1 MQTLLL
7 LLLLLKV
14 AQSQNVFHVGPN
26 LQKGVPNHDPEQY
39 PPTKKMIRVIIWHP
53 FLEIWA
59 KVKNFLRL
67 SHLYCPS
74 QCSTTYEWL
83 TGSSG
88 HHIFQSRWQP
98 MTGLTAEFLDD
109 WHSRPRHG
117 GNALQWRRQYTAMK
131 QRRVLRRRRR
141 AMVIYPSTQSK
152 IELVNEPKVSRP
164 KVI

>member
-1 MQTLLL
+1 MVLTMQT

-14 AQSQNVFHVGPN
+14 AQSQNVFHVDPN
-26 LQKGVPNHDPEQY
+26 LQRGVPNHDPEQY
-39 PPTKKMIRVIIWHP
+39 PPKKKMIRVIIWHP

-74 QCSTTYEWL
+74 QCSTTYDWL

-88 HHIFQSRWQP
+88 HRIFQSRWQP

-109 WHSRPRHG
+109 WHSQPRRG
-117 GNALQWRRQYTAMK
+117 SAVQWQA
-131 QRRVLRRRRR
+131 VHC
-141 AMVIYPSTQSK
+141 
-152 IELVNEPKVSRP
+152 NEPAPRSAAAPKGHGDLSVNSKQNRACQRP
-164 KVI
+164 KSQSA